1 MSRAIQ
7 ANPRFTDPEVEAVFV
22 AYPASVRRHMLRLR
36 ELVFAT
42 GAETEDA
49 GTVSEALRWGEPSYS
64 TKVGS
69 PVRMDWKSKT
79 PRQYA
84 LYFNCQ
90 TRLVDT
96 FRELYPAQ
104 LRFEGNRAI
113 VFGVGDLIP
122 TAEVRHCLTLA
133 LTYQR
138 RKHLPLLGA

>member
-1 MSRAIQ
+1 M
-7 ANPRFTDPEVEAVFV
+7 
-22 AYPASVRRHMLRLR
+22 AYPASVRQHMLRLR

-42 GAETEDA
+42 GAETEGA

-64 TKVGS
+64 TEVGS

-79 PRQYA
+79 AQQYA
-84 LYFNCQ
+84 LYFHCQ

-122 TAEVRHCLTLA
+122 TAEVRHCLALA
-133 LTYQR
+133 LTYHR